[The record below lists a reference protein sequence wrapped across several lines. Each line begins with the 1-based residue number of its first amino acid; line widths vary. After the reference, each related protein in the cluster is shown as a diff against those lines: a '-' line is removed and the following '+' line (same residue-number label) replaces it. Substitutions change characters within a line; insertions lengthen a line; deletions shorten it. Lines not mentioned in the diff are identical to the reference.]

1 MPFLRRDIGNR
12 MECRRAVAVD
22 AHMHEAKSAQV
33 SGAVPRL
40 VMTVGTTRMLRKIGA
55 ACFGALVFCAATAA
69 NADDEK
75 PVWHGPF
82 GGTFSAG
89 ATFATDYSYRGI
101 SQTQR
106 QVAFQPFLT
115 YETPSVESELASV
128 SGYAGAW
135 ASNVYFPGT
144 STVAEVDIIAGV
156 RAKAMNE
163 KLTFDLGY
171 IRYNYPG
178 SDINLQY
185 GFNEFGLVVGYD
197 FGPVAIS
204 GAVRYSPNFFAN
216 SGNAWYKWAQAVVPL
231 PFIKINENVSFKV
244 FGTIGNQSV
253 ERFVNYGIPNDNY
266 WDWQLGATAT
276 VWGVDLTV
284 AYTDTNIDVA
294 GCLNTQNCQ
303 SRTIFSVSKTF

>member
-1 MPFLRRDIGNR
+1 
-12 MECRRAVAVD
+12 
-22 AHMHEAKSAQV
+22 
-33 SGAVPRL
+33 
-40 VMTVGTTRMLRKIGA
+40 MLKKLA
-55 ACFGALVFCAATAA
+55 ATCLGALVLCAATAA
-69 NADDEK
+69 HADEAKPEEK
-75 PVWHGPF
+75 PVWNAPF

-89 ATFATDYSYRGI
+89 GTFATDYSYRGI

-115 YETPSVESELASV
+115 YETPSVASELASI
-128 SGYAGAW
+128 SGYVGAW

-144 STVAEVDIIAGV
+144 STAAEVDIIAGV

-171 IRYNYPG
+171 IRYNYLG
-178 SDINLQY
+178 SDPALQY
-185 GFNEFGLVVGYD
+185 GFNEIGLVVGYD

-216 SGNAWYKWAQAVVPL
+216 SGNAWYKWAQVVVPL
-231 PFIKINENVSFKV
+231 PFIKINENVAFKL

-253 ERFVNYGIPNDNY
+253 ERFINYGIPNDNY

-303 SRTIFSVSKTF
+303 SRVIFSISKTF